1 MHLESQ
7 CTGHRQLRLQEPSAE
22 CDFRTPTTPSDLA
35 VSLRAAVGGGNV
47 VFGNDFFS
55 AFVPGRKLS
64 FRCELLRYLA
74 VLEERVVSVEQLLL
88 EDERV
93 LLLMQVSC
101 SASGCVRPDGFFE
114 DDLRASL
121 RSLYHVERATVM
133 DAVWKDANPS
143 LHGLFYGTLCTRA
156 LLSVVVVG
164 VWGGGS
170 LDIDSGWFFPTP
182 CANGSSSRQFLY
194 TLDAIR
200 FGFLPNPDSL
210 CYLLVFHPDGLS
222 RRFGHLYCS

>member
-64 FRCELLRYLA
+64 FRHELLRYLA
-74 VLEERVVSVEQLLL
+74 VLEERVVSVEQLPL
-88 EDERV
+88 EDKRV
-93 LLLMQVSC
+93 LLLMQASC
-101 SASGCVRPDGFFE
+101 SASGRVREFAE

-121 RSLYHVERATVM
+121 QSLYHAERATVM

-164 VWGGGS
+164 VWGEG
-170 LDIDSGWFFPTP
+170 
-182 CANGSSSRQFLY
+182 
-194 TLDAIR
+194 
-200 FGFLPNPDSL
+200 
-210 CYLLVFHPDGLS
+210 V
-222 RRFGHLYCS
+222 